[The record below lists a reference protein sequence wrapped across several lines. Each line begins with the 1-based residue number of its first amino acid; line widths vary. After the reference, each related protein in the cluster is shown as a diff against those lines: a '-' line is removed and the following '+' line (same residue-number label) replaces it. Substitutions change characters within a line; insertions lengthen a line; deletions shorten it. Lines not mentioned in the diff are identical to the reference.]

1 MIIAIITLII
11 RVIIMIIIVIASRA
25 NSDAFSLGQKS
36 LQHVTA
42 VGHVHASLCETSQMP
57 LTFQN
62 PHAVI
67 YNNIQ

>member
-42 VGHVHASLCETSQMP
+42 VGHVHASCQ
-57 LTFQN
+57 F
-62 PHAVI
+62 V
-67 YNNIQ
+67 